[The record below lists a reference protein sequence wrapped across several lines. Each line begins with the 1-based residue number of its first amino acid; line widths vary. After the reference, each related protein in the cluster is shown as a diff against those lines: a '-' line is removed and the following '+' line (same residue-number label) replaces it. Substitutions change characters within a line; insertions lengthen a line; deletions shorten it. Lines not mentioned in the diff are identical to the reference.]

1 MPTTRPGHP
10 PTSWLDAISI
20 GLGSALVGR
29 PLLFIAGSLLVGI
42 VWADRV
48 CPPVLPTALLGVLA
62 LALWGLFVWYDAR
75 WDGLVLCLAVALG
88 GAALHSHTITPG
100 ARDPVHLA
108 NLGRLDLTGTVERI
122 ENRFT
127 HEQRVVL
134 RVHSARCADTQLD
147 TRGKTLCKL
156 PALPVVRAGHTLEA
170 SVAYLSPPDRAGN
183 PGQQDNRRRLAR
195 RGIHT
200 MAQAYESRVLASE
213 PLRSSLDTTICLL
226 REYIVTIFEKAMPGR
241 DPDESKLYAHLLTAM
256 VFGMQ
261 STDLPEDVEKAFQ
274 RSGTIHL
281 MVVSGA
287 QISIVAL
294 AIICLICG
302 DRVRVP
308 IWMALLVIPP
318 LVLYAGV
325 AGMSASVVRSLA
337 MAGLMLLGLIA
348 GRKYDV
354 WTATALAAIVL
365 CVADTSSPFSPG
377 CQLTFAALLGI
388 VLFMPRLEPLPVH
401 AGVVQRLRRYGLA
414 LAGATLGAW
423 LMTTPI
429 LAYHFHNIVLVGIVA
444 NLLVV
449 PMSVLMVAL
458 GFVTFI
464 LGSASQLLA
473 VLPAGLARPV
483 LWLVLQIVT
492 FFGELHGS
500 ALQNVH
506 FTLLGGAAWYLG
518 VGVVWWLVYGTVGS
532 AAEQTR
538 PEARRRLVIAV
549 FALGAACLLLAT
561 LLCAPLP
568 GLHTWQ
574 PEPLRVAVLDVGE
587 GQCMV
592 ISTPDGRHIMVDAG
606 TGPRSPWRYRDVT
619 ERVILPYLARAHI
632 RRLDALVMSHA
643 DSDHSSGMAQLLQT
657 VGVGQFIIN
666 RPPAADQPDALAAY
680 AAARP
685 RGIEPTILQRGDQ
698 LYVSEGVSLSVLH
711 PPAAWC
717 EDREINENNCS
728 LVLRL
733 QYGETS
739 VLMPGDIEAPAEEE
753 LLRWTRAAGIS
764 LRSTALVLP
773 HHGSDSSSTEAFL
786 DAVSPG
792 LAVVCGTQPRVRPAH
807 RTVLERLRQRGI
819 PLLSTDTLG
828 MVELTTDGTTLQWQS
843 FREATASSG

>member
-1 MPTTRPGHP
+1 MPASRPHP
-10 PTSWLDAISI
+10 AHAGWLDAVSV
-20 GLGSALVGR
+20 GLGAALVGR
-29 PLLFIAGSLLVGI
+29 PLLFVAGSLIVGI
-42 VWADRV
+42 VGADRV
-48 CPPVLPTALLGVLA
+48 CPPVLPTALLGVFA
-62 LALWGLFVWYDAR
+62 VALWGLFIWFDAR

-100 ARDPVHLA
+100 ARDPVHFA
-108 NLGRLDLTGTVERI
+108 DVRPLDLTGTV
-122 ENRFT
+122 
-127 HEQRVVL
+127 QRVESRTRHGQKVVL
-134 RVHSARCADTQLD
+134 RVHSVRCAGTELD
-147 TRGKTLCKL
+147 ARGKTLCEL
-156 PALPVVRAGHTLEA
+156 PSSPVVRAGHTIEA
-170 SVAYLSPPDRAGN
+170 SVAYLTPPDRAGN
-183 PGQQDNRRRLAR
+183 PGQQDSRGRLAR

-200 MAQAYESRVLASE
+200 MAQVHEVRVLGVE
-213 PLRSSLDTTICLL
+213 PVRASLDTTISLL

-241 DPDESKLYAHLLTAM
+241 DPDESTLYAHLLAAM
-256 VFGMQ
+256 VFGMR
-261 STDLPEDVEKAFQ
+261 SADLPDDVEEVFR

-294 AIICLICG
+294 AIICMVCG

-308 IWMALLVIPP
+308 AWMAVLVIPP

-337 MAGLMLLGLIA
+337 MAGLMVLGLIA

-401 AGVVQRLRRYGLA
+401 AGIGRRLGRYGLA

-429 LAYHFHNIVLVGIVA
+429 LAYHFHSIVLVGIVA

-449 PMSVLMVAL
+449 PMSVLVVAL
-458 GFVTFI
+458 GFAAFI
-464 LGSASQLLA
+464 LGSASPILA

-492 FFGELHGS
+492 FFGGIEGS
-500 ALQNVH
+500 ALEVVH
-506 FTLLGGAAWYLG
+506 FSLLGGAAWYLG
-518 VGVVWWLVYGTVGS
+518 VGVVWWLIYGTVGS

-549 FALGAACLLLAT
+549 FALGAGCLLLAA
-561 LLCAPLP
+561 LLTVPPP
-568 GLHTWQ
+568 GLWTRP
-574 PEPLRVAVLDVGE
+574 PEPLRLAVLDVGE

-592 ISTPDGRHIMVDAG
+592 ISTPDDRHIMVDAG

-619 ERVILPYLARAHI
+619 GRVILPYLARARI
-632 RRLDALVMSHA
+632 RQLDALIMSHA
-643 DSDHSSGMAQLLQT
+643 DSDHSSGMAQILQT

-666 RPPAADQPDALAAY
+666 RPPAVDQPDALAAY
-680 AAARP
+680 AAARS
-685 RGIEPTILQRGDQ
+685 RGIEPTVLQRGDE
-698 LYVSEGVSLSVLH
+698 LRVSEGVTLWVLH

-717 EDREINENNCS
+717 EDPETEENDCS

-733 QYGETS
+733 QYGQTS

-753 LLRWTRAAGIS
+753 LLRWARGAGIN
-764 LRSTALVLP
+764 LRSSALILP

-786 DAVSPG
+786 DAVSPS
-792 LAVVCGTQPRVRPAH
+792 LAVVCGAQTKSRPAH
-807 RTVLERLRQRGI
+807 PAVIERLRQRGI

-828 MVELTTDGTTLQWQS
+828 MVELSTDGTTLSWRS

>member
-1 MPTTRPGHP
+1 MPASRSRPAHN
-10 PTSWLDAISI
+10 SWLDAISV
-20 GLGSALVGR
+20 GLGAALVGR
-29 PLLFIAGSLLVGI
+29 PLLFIAGSLIVGI

-48 CPPVLPTALLGVLA
+48 CPAVLPTALLGVLA

-100 ARDPVHLA
+100 ASDPVHFA
-108 NLGRLDLTGTVERI
+108 DVRPLDLTGTVQRVESRA
-122 ENRFT
+122 R
-127 HEQRVVL
+127 HEQKVVL
-134 RVHSARCADTQLD
+134 RVDSVRCAGTELNA
-147 TRGKTLCKL
+147 RGKTLCKL
-156 PALPVVRAGHTLEA
+156 PSTPVVRSGYTIESPLT
-170 SVAYLSPPDRAGN
+170 YLTPPDTAGN
-183 PGQQDNRRRLAR
+183 PGQQDSRGRLAR

-200 MAQAYESRVLASE
+200 MAQAHEVRVLAVE
-213 PLRSSLDTTICLL
+213 PVRASADTTICLL
-226 REYIVTIFEKAMPGR
+226 REHIVTIFEKAMPGR
-241 DPDESKLYAHLLTAM
+241 DPEESTLYAHLLAAM
-256 VFGMQ
+256 VFGMR
-261 STDLPEDVEKAFQ
+261 SADLPDDVEDAFR

-294 AIICLICG
+294 AIICLVCG

-318 LVLYAGV
+318 LVVYAGV

-337 MAGLMLLGLIA
+337 MAGLMVLGLIA

-354 WTATALAAIVL
+354 WTATALAAVVL

-401 AGVVQRLRRYGLA
+401 AGIGRRLGRYGLG

-429 LAYHFHNIVLVGIVA
+429 LAYHFHSIVLVGIVA

-449 PMSVLMVAL
+449 PMSVLVVAL

-492 FFGELHGS
+492 FFGGIEGS

-506 FTLLGGAAWYLG
+506 FTPLGGAAWYLG
-518 VGVVWWLVYGTVGS
+518 VGVVWWLVYGSVGS

-549 FALGAACLLLAT
+549 FALGAMCLLLAALVFT
-561 LLCAPLP
+561 PLP
-568 GLHTWQ
+568 GLHIRR
-574 PEPLRVAVLDVGE
+574 PEPLRMAVLDVGE

-606 TGPRSPWRYRDVT
+606 TGPRSPWRYRDVA
-619 ERVILPYLARAHI
+619 ERVIVPYLAHARI
-632 RRLDALVMSHA
+632 RHLDALIMSHA
-643 DSDHSSGMAQLLQT
+643 DSDHSSGMAQILHT
-657 VGVGQFIIN
+657 VGVGGFIVN
-666 RPPAADQPDALAAY
+666 RPPAADQPDALAAC
-680 AAARP
+680 AAARA
-685 RGIEPTILQRGDQ
+685 RGIESTILRRGDN
-698 LYVSEGVSLSVLH
+698 LSVSEGIALSVLH
-711 PPAAWC
+711 PPDEWC
-717 EDREINENNCS
+717 ENPDLNENNCS

-733 QYGETS
+733 QYGQTS
-739 VLMPGDIEAPAEEE
+739 VLMPGDIEARAEEE
-753 LLRWTRAAGIS
+753 LLRWAREEGIG
-764 LRSTALVLP
+764 LRSTALILP

-786 DAVSPG
+786 DAVNPSV
-792 LAVVCGTQPRVRPAH
+792 AVVCGARARLRPAH
-807 RTVLERLRQRGI
+807 PTVIERLRQRRI
-819 PLLSTDTLG
+819 ALLSTDALG
-828 MVELTTDGTTLQWQS
+828 MIELTTDGTTLHWQS
-843 FREATASSG
+843 FREAKASSG

>member
-1 MPTTRPGHP
+1 MPNTRPGDA
-10 PTSWLDAISI
+10 PTSWLDAVSV
-20 GLGSALVGR
+20 GLGAALVGR
-29 PLLFIAGSLLVGI
+29 PLLFVAGSLIVGI

-48 CPPVLPTALLGVLA
+48 CPPVLPTALLGVFA
-62 LALWGLFVWYDAR
+62 LALWGLFIWYDAR

-100 ARDPVHLA
+100 ARDPVHFA
-108 NLGRLDLTGTVERI
+108 DVREIDLTGTVQRVETRG
-122 ENRFT
+122 RDG
-127 HEQRVVL
+127 QRVVL
-134 RVHSARCADTQLD
+134 RVHSVRCAGTEFDA
-147 TRGKTLCKL
+147 RGKTLCKL
-156 PALPVVRAGHTLEA
+156 PSSPVVRAGHTIEA
-170 SVAYLSPPDRAGN
+170 SVAYLTPPDRAGN
-183 PGQQDNRRRLAR
+183 PGQQDNRGRLAR

-200 MAQAYESRVLASE
+200 MAQAYEVRVLAVE

-256 VFGMQ
+256 VFGMR
-261 STDLPEDVEKAFQ
+261 SADLPDAVEDAFR

-318 LVLYAGV
+318 LVVYAGV

-354 WTATALAAIVL
+354 WTATALAAVVL

-401 AGVVQRLRRYGLA
+401 AGIAPRLRRYGLA

-423 LMTTPI
+423 LMTTPV
-429 LAYHFHNIVLVGIVA
+429 LAYHVHSIVLVGIVA

-458 GFVTFI
+458 GFATFI

-473 VLPAGLARPV
+473 VLPAGLARPI

-492 FFGELHGS
+492 FFGGIEGS

-518 VGVVWWLVYGTVGS
+518 VGVIWWLVYGTVGA

-538 PEARRRLVIAV
+538 PEARRRLVTTV
-549 FALGAACLLLAT
+549 FAVGGACLLLAA
-561 LLCAPLP
+561 LLTVPLP
-568 GLHTWQ
+568 GLQTRR
-574 PEPLRVAVLDVGE
+574 PEPLRLAVLDVGE

-592 ISTPDGRHIMVDAG
+592 ISTPDEHHIMVDAG
-606 TGPRSPWRYRDVT
+606 TGPRSPWRYRDVA

-632 RRLDALVMSHA
+632 RHLDALIMSHA
-643 DSDHSSGMAQLLQT
+643 DSDHSSGMAGLLQD
-657 VGVGQFIIN
+657 VGIGQFIIN
-666 RPPAADQPDALAAY
+666 RPPGFDQPDALAAY
-680 AAARP
+680 AAARA
-685 RGIEPTILQRGDQ
+685 RGIEPTILRRGDS
-698 LYVSEGVSLSVLH
+698 LSVSEGITLSVLH

-717 EDREINENNCS
+717 EDPETEENNCS

-733 QYGETS
+733 QYGQTS

-753 LLRWTRAAGIS
+753 LLRWARGEGIS
-764 LRSTALVLP
+764 LRSSALILP

-786 DAVSPG
+786 DAVDPS
-792 LAVVCGTQPRVRPAH
+792 LAVVCGAQARVRPAH

-828 MVELTTDGTTLQWQS
+828 MVELTADGTTLRWHS